1 MNRRK
6 VNKVIRNVSR
16 IVLAEIVEI
25 LGEEIG
31 KKKRLWVRNWL
42 TRRNTRGGS
51 ALLIKELYLEDRAE
65 YISCIKYTYH

>member
-1 MNRRK
+1 
-6 VNKVIRNVSR
+6 VIRNVSR

-42 TRRNTRGGS
+42 TRRYTRGGP
-51 ALLIKELYLEDRAE
+51 ALLKELYLEDRAE